1 MSSRVRTVRR
11 RPLAGLALLLA
22 GAALLAAPAA
32 AHALDT
38 PLRFDSRQ
46 SLKQQFGYAPAYE
59 VNLPSFDARNRA
71 YIRSRTASQDVT
83 KDVYSLRGGAFH
95 RTSILDAVRRAY
107 PGFRAT
113 VNAGGWGSDAVEADA
128 LGRLYTLLE
137 IRVGDGSLRTVLLY
151 STDAGRSWR
160 LVSLPFRPPR
170 KSPDGH
176 ISGTSASEHL
186 VGWNL
191 RGEPPLLALWRPVS
205 DWPGER
211 ACRMALYVVQPRFEG
226 DQLVLPAPV
235 LVSDRSLGVIQAAGD
250 ASFAATVGSTTYIVW
265 AEVAPP
271 GAPGAP
277 TFVAAY
283 DQTTGTL
290 SAPLEVAKARPPN
303 DDHTTPGI
311 VADGQGIL
319 HVLTGSHN
327 TRFMYTHTV
336 DPADATIWT
345 NPEGVLSTG
354 YVKPGLGQE
363 GRGCQTYLSLVCTPD
378 DALVI
383 AFRQRRRGVDAAFGG
398 RSYDALSVQRLEPG
412 GAWSEAQRVVY
423 CSNNVGYAQYYHKL
437 TIDRRGRLYLSLSYF
452 RPCDWPADKRAA
464 NRYHHRMV
472 LISEDGG
479 TSWRFARLDDF
490 VNGAVAP
497 AATDAVAP
505 ASAPATDTVA
515 PASAAATGT
524 VTPPADAE
532 Q

>member
-1 MSSRVRTVRR
+1 MS
-11 RPLAGLALLLA
+11 LLLA

-32 AHALDT
+32 ATASDT
-38 PLRFDSRQ
+38 SLRLDSRQ
-46 SLKQQFGYAPAYE
+46 SLRQQFDYAPDYE
-59 VNLPSFDARNRA
+59 VNLPSFDAHNRA
-71 YIRSRTASQDVT
+71 CIRSRTASQHVT
-83 KDVYSLRGGAFH
+83 KDVFSLRRGAFH
-95 RTSILDAVRRAY
+95 STSILDAVRRAY

-160 LVSLPFRPPR
+160 LVSLPFKPPR
-170 KSPDGH
+170 TSPDGL

-191 RGEPPLLALWRPVS
+191 RSEPPLLAFWRPVS

-211 ACRMALYVVQPRFEG
+211 ACRMALYVIQPRFEG

-271 GAPGAP
+271 DAPGAP

-290 SAPLEVAKARPPN
+290 SAPLQVATARPPN

-327 TRFMYTHTV
+327 TRFMYTHTI
-336 DPADATIWT
+336 DPADATLWT
-345 NPEGVLSTG
+345 DPVPVLSSG
-354 YVKPGLGQE
+354 YVKPGLSQE

-378 DALVI
+378 NALVI
-383 AFRQRRRGVDAAFGG
+383 AFRQRRRGVDAVFGG
-398 RSYDALSVQRLEPG
+398 RSYDALSVQCLEPG
-412 GAWSEAQRVVY
+412 GTWSDARRVVY
-423 CSNNVGYAQYYHKL
+423 CSNNAGYAQYYHKL

-452 RPCDWPADKRAA
+452 RPCDWPANKRAA
-464 NRYHHRMV
+464 NRYHHRML

-479 TSWRFARLDDF
+479 TSWRFARLADF

-497 AATDAVAP
+497 ASTDAVA
-505 ASAPATDTVA
+505 AAAAPATDPAAPA

>member
-1 MSSRVRTVRR
+1 MSGGRSRAVWRRT
-11 RPLAGLALLLA
+11 LAGLVPLLA
-22 GAALLAAPAA
+22 GAALLAAPAPA
-32 AHALDT
+32 PARDA

-46 SLKQQFGYAPAYE
+46 SLQQQFGYAPAYT
-59 VNLPSFDARNRA
+59 VNLPSFDAENRA
-71 YIRSRTASQDVT
+71 YIRSRTASQNAT
-83 KDVYSLRGGAFH
+83 KYVFSLRDGAF
-95 RTSILDAVRRAY
+95 RRASILDAVRRAY

-113 VNAGGWGSDAVEADA
+113 VNAGGWGSGAVEADA

-137 IRVGDGSLRTVLLY
+137 ISLGDGSLRNVLLY
-151 STDAGRSWR
+151 SVDAGRSWR
-160 LVSLPFRPPR
+160 LVSLPFKPPR
-170 KSPDGH
+170 RSPDGL
-176 ISGTSASEHL
+176 INATTAAEHL

-191 RGEPPLLALWRPVS
+191 RSEPPLIALWRPVS
-205 DWPGER
+205 DWPGKR

-226 DQLVLPAPV
+226 DQLVLPKPV
-235 LVSDRSLGVIQAAGD
+235 FVSDRCLGVIQVAGD
-250 ASFAATVGSTTYIVW
+250 ASFAATVGSITYIVW

-290 SAPLEVAKARPPN
+290 GAPLQVAKARPPN

-345 NPEGVLSTG
+345 NPEGVLSAG
-354 YVKPGLGQE
+354 YVKPGLRRE

-383 AFRQRRRGVDAAFGG
+383 VFRQRRRGVDSTFGG
-398 RSYDALSVQRLEPG
+398 KSYDCLSVQRLEPG
-412 GAWSEAQRVVY
+412 GAWSDARRVVY
-423 CSNNVGYAQYYHKL
+423 CSNNEGYAQYYQKL
-437 TIDRRGRLYLSLSYF
+437 TVDRRGRLYLSLSYF
-452 RPCDWPADKRAA
+452 RPCDWPSEERAA
-464 NRYHHRMV
+464 NRYHHRML

-479 TSWRFARLDDF
+479 TGWRFARLADF
-490 VNGAVAP
+490 VNGTVTP
-497 AATDAVAP
+497 AAAA
-505 ASAPATDTVA
+505 ATGAVA

-524 VTPPADAE
+524 VAPASPDA
-532 Q
+532 QQ

>member
-1 MSSRVRTVRR
+1 MSGGRGRTVWRR
-11 RPLAGLALLLA
+11 TLAGLLPLLA

-32 AHALDT
+32 VAARDA

-46 SLKQQFGYAPAYE
+46 SLRQQFGYAPAYE
-59 VNLPSFDARNRA
+59 INLPSFDAGNQA

-83 KDVYSLRGGAFH
+83 EYVFSLRGGAF
-95 RTSILDAVRRAY
+95 RRASILDAVRHAC

-137 IRVGDGSLRTVLLY
+137 IRVSDGSLRNVLLY
-151 STDAGRSWR
+151 SVDAGRSWR
-160 LVSLPFRPPR
+160 LVRLPFKPPR
-170 KSPDGH
+170 ASPDGV
-176 ISGTSASEHL
+176 INGTTAAEHL

-191 RGEPPLLALWRPVS
+191 RSEPPLIALWRPVAN
-205 DWPGER
+205 WPGER
-211 ACRMALYVVQPRFEG
+211 ACRMALYVAQPRFEG
-226 DQLVLPAPV
+226 DQLVLPKPV
-235 LVSDRSLGVIQAAGD
+235 LVSDRCLGVIQVAGD

-265 AEVAPP
+265 SEVAPVD
-271 GAPGAP
+271 APGAP

-290 SAPLEVAKARPPN
+290 GAPLEVAKARPPN
-303 DDHTTPGI
+303 DDHATPGI

-336 DPADATIWT
+336 NPADATSWT
-345 NPEGVLSTG
+345 NPEPVLTTG
-354 YVKPGLGQE
+354 YVKPGLRPE

-378 DALVI
+378 NALVI
-383 AFRQRRRGVDAAFGG
+383 VFRQRRRGVDSAFGG
-398 RSYDALSVQRLEPG
+398 RMYDALSVQSLPPG
-412 GAWSEAQRVVY
+412 GAWSDARRVVY
-423 CSNNVGYAQYYHKL
+423 CRNNEGYAQYYQKL
-437 TIDRRGRLYLSLSYF
+437 TVDRRGRLYLSLAYF
-452 RPCDWPADKRAA
+452 RPYDWPHDERAA

-479 TSWRFARLDDF
+479 TSWRFARLADF
-490 VNGAVAP
+490 VDGAVKPASAAVPGTVAP
-497 AATDAVAP
+497 AAAA
-505 ASAPATDTVA
+505 ATDTVA
-515 PASAAATGT
+515 PASA
-524 VTPPADAE
+524 DAP